1 MDKYEVLDRVTDSN
15 WFKNVDKDK
24 VAKLLDLSF
33 IKKYQPGEYL
43 YMVGD
48 VQESV
53 FFILDGQVKVSIVG
67 QGGEEFMLTVWEA
80 NNWLGEAAFHGDHS
94 MPLEVSATREAQVL
108 ILPIKTIESVLDNG
122 DAFYKNI
129 MLDMIGRAKLLYQ
142 LVDALLFKP
151 LNARVAVRMLHLL
164 KVYGQQSPEGMLL
177 PLKFSQ
183 AEFARMSGGSRQRV
197 NKVFRQWSEAGIVT
211 KQGRNYVVHNVEALQ
226 MQMDATE

>member
-1 MDKYEVLDRVTDSN
+1 MDKYEILNRVIDSS
-15 WFKNVDKDK
+15 WFKNVDTVKI
-24 VAKLLDLSF
+24 AKLLDLSF
-33 IKKYQPGEYL
+33 VKKYAPGEYL

-48 VQESV
+48 IQDNV
-53 FFILDGQVKVSIVG
+53 FFVLEGQVKVSIVG

-94 MPLEVSATREAQVL
+94 MPLEVSATREVKVL
-108 ILPIKTIESVLDNG
+108 LMPVKAIESLLDNG

-129 MLDMIGRAKLLYQ
+129 MLDMVGRAKLLYR

-164 KVYGQQSPEGMLL
+164 KVYGEQGEDGMLL

-211 KQGRNYVVHNVEALQ
+211 KQGRNYVVHNVAALE
-226 MQMDATE
+226 MQIDDIE